1 MNHVANIARTAT
13 PDSGVQ
19 FRRHAYGNDGIRSF
33 LRDVL
38 ALANASVEGSRY
50 IVVGVDFDARGRKQ
64 KHAVPET
71 DFSGKPSY
79 QALANEYIEPP
90 IRLRYQ
96 PVSFDGTRV
105 GVFEIGDCQD
115 RPYMMRID
123 FDESLRRGDAYK
135 RVNDA
140 AVKMGR
146 RQLMELFARKFR
158 DSVSPGDIELGF
170 PGEIFHK
177 EITMATCDLSQL
189 PSAVASQKLEE
200 MLRIR
205 NMSLRTGS
213 TTMVARLAHARLYG
227 TEDPYEHR
235 STEQIMIELSDIRSK
250 YRHEDSNFLFEER
263 AQELQLVAYNQGED
277 ALIDASLSLAL
288 PNHGSFYV
296 ADTLPRRLVN
306 ERFVDR
312 TPDEISQ
319 YPAVS
324 LKDNAVQVSCS
335 IGDIPAGEPVEVFR
349 TPLRLC
355 IGKDLGG
362 RRFGIRYALHAQN
375 LRTPARGQLKI
386 RFSQEEVTRT
396 SPAI

>member
-1 MNHVANIARTAT
+1 MDHLVKIARSAT
-13 PDSGVQ
+13 PESGVQ
-19 FRRHAYGNDGIRSF
+19 FRSHVYGNDGVRTF

-38 ALANASVEGSRY
+38 AMANASVEGNRY

-64 KHAVPET
+64 KHGVPEE
-71 DFSGKPSY
+71 DFAGKPSY

-90 IRLRYQ
+90 VRLRYK

-123 FDESLRRGDAYK
+123 FDEALRRGDAYK

-146 RQLMELFARKFR
+146 RQLMELFERKFR
-158 DSVSPGDIELGF
+158 DSVSAGDIEIGF
-170 PGEIFHK
+170 PGEIIHK
-177 EITMATCDLSQL
+177 EITIATCDLSQM
-189 PSAVASQKLEE
+189 PSALASQKLEE

-205 NMSLRTGS
+205 NMSRSSGS
-213 TTMVARLAHARLYG
+213 TTMVARLTHARLYG
-227 TEDPYEHR
+227 TENPYEHR
-235 STEQIMIELSDIRSK
+235 SPEEIMVELAEIRSK
-250 YRHEDSNFLFEER
+250 YRHQDNNFLFQER

-296 ADTLPRRLVN
+296 ADTLPRRFIN

-312 TPDEISQ
+312 SPDEIAQ
-319 YPAVS
+319 YPAVT

-335 IGDIPAGEPVEVFR
+335 IGDIPAGEPVDVFR
-349 TPLRLC
+349 SPLRMC
-355 IGKDLGG
+355 IGNDLSG
-362 RRFGIRYALHAQN
+362 RRFGVRYALHAQN
-375 LRTPARGQLKI
+375 LRAPARGQLKI
-386 RFSQEEVTRT
+386 KFR
-396 SPAI
+396 

>member
-1 MNHVANIARTAT
+1 MDHLVKIARTAT

-19 FRRHAYGNDGIRSF
+19 FRSHAYGTDGVRAF

-50 IVVGVDFDARGRKQ
+50 IVIGVDFDARGRKQ
-64 KHAVPET
+64 KHGVPEE
-71 DFSGKPSY
+71 DFAGKPSY
-79 QALANEYIEPP
+79 QALANEYVEPP
-90 IRLRYQ
+90 VRLRYK

-115 RPYMMRID
+115 RPYMMRAD
-123 FDESLRRGDAYK
+123 FDETLRRGDAYK

-146 RQLMELFARKFR
+146 RQLMELFERKFR
-158 DSVSPGDIELGF
+158 DSVSAGDIELGF
-170 PGEIFHK
+170 PGEIIHK
-177 EITMATCDLSQL
+177 ELTIATCDLSQM
-189 PSAVASQKLEE
+189 PSALASQKLEE

-205 NMSLRTGS
+205 SMSRSSGS
-213 TTMVARLAHARLYG
+213 TTMVARLTHARLYG

-235 STEQIMIELSDIRSK
+235 SPEEIMAELSEIRSK
-250 YRHEDSNFLFEER
+250 YRHQDSNFLFQER
-263 AQELQLVAYNQGED
+263 AQQLQLVAYNQGED

-296 ADTLPRRLVN
+296 ADALPRRFIN

-312 TPDEISQ
+312 TPDEIAK
-319 YPAVS
+319 YPAVT
-324 LKDNAVQVSCS
+324 LRDNAVQVSCS
-335 IGDIPAGEPVEVFR
+335 IGDIPAGEPVDVFS
-349 TPLRLC
+349 TPLRMC
-355 IGKDLGG
+355 IGADLSG

-375 LRTPARGQLKI
+375 LRAPARGQLKLK
-386 RFSQEEVTRT
+386 FS
-396 SPAI
+396 

>member
-1 MNHVANIARTAT
+1 MTGYMDHLVKIARTAT

-19 FRRHAYGNDGIRSF
+19 FRSHAYGNDGIRAF

-64 KHAVPET
+64 KHAVAED

-90 IRLRYQ
+90 VRLRYK

-115 RPYMMRID
+115 RPYMMRVD
-123 FDESLRRGDAYK
+123 FDERLRRGDAYK
-135 RVNDA
+135 RVNNA

-146 RQLMELFARKFR
+146 RQLMELFERKFR
-158 DSVSPGDIELGF
+158 DAVSAGDIELGF
-170 PGEIFHK
+170 PGEIIHK
-177 EITMATCDLSQL
+177 ELTMATCDLSQM
-189 PSAVASQKLEE
+189 PSALASQKLEE

-205 NMSLRTGS
+205 NMSRSSGS
-213 TTMVARLAHARLYG
+213 TTMVARLTHARLYG

-235 STEQIMIELSDIRSK
+235 SPEEIAAELAEIRNK
-250 YRHEDSNFLFEER
+250 YRHQDSNFLFHER

-277 ALIDASLSLAL
+277 ALVDASLSLAL
-288 PNHGSFYV
+288 PNHSSFYV
-296 ADTLPRRLVN
+296 ADTLPPRLIN
-306 ERFVDR
+306 DRFVER
-312 TPDEISQ
+312 SPDEIAR

-335 IGDIPAGEPVEVFR
+335 IGDIPAGEPIEVFR

-355 IGKDLGG
+355 VGAELGG

-375 LRTPARGQLKI
+375 LRAPARGQLKL
-386 RFSQEEVTRT
+386 RFR
-396 SPAI
+396 

>member
-1 MNHVANIARTAT
+1 MDHLVKIARTAT

-19 FRRHAYGNDGIRSF
+19 FRRHAYGIDGVRAF

-38 ALANASVEGSRY
+38 ALANASVEGSRH

-64 KHAVPET
+64 KHGVPEE
-71 DFSGKPSY
+71 DFAGKPSY

-90 IRLRYQ
+90 VRLRYK

-115 RPYMMRID
+115 RPYMMRVD
-123 FDESLRRGDAYK
+123 FDEALRRGDAYK

-146 RQLMELFARKFR
+146 RQLMELFERKFR
-158 DSVSPGDIELGF
+158 DSVSAGDIEIGF
-170 PGEIFHK
+170 PGEIIHK
-177 EITMATCDLSQL
+177 ELTIATCDLSQM
-189 PSAVASQKLEE
+189 PSALASQKLEE

-205 NMSLRTGS
+205 SMSRRSGS
-213 TTMVARLAHARLYG
+213 TTMVARLTHARLYG

-235 STEQIMIELSDIRSK
+235 SPEEIMSELSEIRSK
-250 YRHEDSNFLFEER
+250 YRHQDNNFLFQER
-263 AQELQLVAYNQGED
+263 AQQLQLVAYNQGED

-296 ADTLPRRLVN
+296 ADTLPRRFIN

-312 TPDEISQ
+312 TPDEIAT
-319 YPAVS
+319 YPAVT
-324 LKDNAVQVSCS
+324 LRDNAVQVSCS
-335 IGDIPAGEPVEVFR
+335 IGDIPAGEPVDVFGV
-349 TPLRLC
+349 PLRMC
-355 IGKDLGG
+355 IGADLSG

-375 LRTPARGQLKI
+375 LRAPARGQLKLKF
-386 RFSQEEVTRT
+386 R
-396 SPAI
+396 

>member
-1 MNHVANIARTAT
+1 MTGYMDHLLKIARTAT

-19 FRRHAYGNDGIRSF
+19 FRSHAYGNDGIRAF

-64 KHAVPET
+64 KHAVAAD

-90 IRLRYQ
+90 VRLRYK
-96 PVSFDGTRV
+96 PVSLDGTRV

-115 RPYMMRID
+115 RPYMMRVD
-123 FDESLRRGDAYK
+123 FDERLRRGDAYK
-135 RVNDA
+135 RVNNA

-146 RQLMELFARKFR
+146 RQLMELFERKFR
-158 DSVSPGDIELGF
+158 DAVSAGDIELGF
-170 PGEIFHK
+170 PGEIIHK
-177 EITMATCDLSQL
+177 EFTLATCDLSQM
-189 PSAVASQKLEE
+189 PSALASQKLEE

-205 NMSLRTGS
+205 NMSRSSGS
-213 TTMVARLAHARLYG
+213 TTMVARLTHARLYG

-235 STEQIMIELSDIRSK
+235 SPEEIAAELAEIRSK
-250 YRHEDSNFLFEER
+250 YRQQDSNFLFDER

-277 ALIDASLSLAL
+277 ALVDASLSLAL
-288 PNHGSFYV
+288 PNHSSFYV
-296 ADTLPRRLVN
+296 ADTLPPRLIN

-312 TPDEISQ
+312 SPDEIAR

-335 IGDIPAGEPVEVFR
+335 IGDIPAGEPIEVFR
-349 TPLRLC
+349 TPLRMC
-355 IGKDLGG
+355 IGSDLSG

-375 LRTPARGQLKI
+375 LRAPARGQLKL
-386 RFSQEEVTRT
+386 RFR
-396 SPAI
+396 